1 MASLIS
7 PQSTATLSSLARNT
21 LENQEDF
28 SLWAEAVKQQ
38 MLDALQK
45 RHRMS

>member
-1 MASLIS
+1 MASLTS
-7 PQSTATLSSLARNT
+7 PQSTATLSSLARNA
-21 LENQEDF
+21 LENKEDF

-45 RHRMS
+45 RHRLG